1 QTHEVSF
8 GHLQSGHQ
16 CFEPKEKT
24 SIQNN
29 QIYMCRILEINVS
42 TTDLQ
47 RIRKKKPNSDVVLA
61 SLPTCVG
68 LLNVNQAAYH
78 TELVWLGNMLALFVN
93 AAVLL
98 LSFSTYN
105 YNLGQEYGRAL
116 NVLIVFIALSGFD
129 VFTAQGFDSWKKVH
143 DGKKCAFLAHIGSD
157 PCSVHNNAMK
167 ECQTLLNQPNHI
179 ANLKHIR
186 DEVGDAKEQMA
197 LVLRFK
203 GSLIVFMHFFLEN
216 VRMHT
221 TSFCLSWGSHLGSI
235 SSLIDMDILDIT
247 EYLGQALQ
255 KKTQDI
261 TMVGKRLFA
270 NVKLLLTVKIWKIL
284 REKW

>member
-1 QTHEVSF
+1 SNAT
-8 GHLQSGHQ
+8 
-16 CFEPKEKT
+16 KT
-24 SIQNN
+24 SNTIGLVNFPLGWNIQ
-29 QIYMCRILEINVS
+29 
-42 TTDLQ
+42 
-47 RIRKKKPNSDVVLA
+47 
-61 SLPTCVG
+61 
-68 LLNVNQAAYH
+68 
-78 TELVWLGNMLALFVN
+78 
-93 AAVLL
+93 
-98 LSFSTYN
+98 
-105 YNLGQEYGRAL
+105 RAL
-116 NVLIVFIALSGFD
+116 NVLFVFIALSGFD

-143 DGKKCAFLAHIGSD
+143 DGKKCAFLFTI
-157 PCSVHNNAMK
+157 M
-167 ECQTLLNQPNHI
+167 Q
-179 ANLKHIR
+179 KHIR

-221 TSFCLSWGSHLGSI
+221 TWGSHLGSI

-270 NVKLLLTVKIWKIL
+270 NVKLLLTDLKERKLV
-284 REKW
+284 